1 MDSRYSDLI
10 RKTISKIS
18 QCILLS
24 RVETSSVSRR
34 VNKTFHLETEESDI
48 HRQEIDRI
56 VLKNDMRILFVIEIH
71 FDENVGLGLNTIVES
86 WRIIFDPREIDN
98 SVELPKFYKNVII
111 LIRTIYAMLRNIPCY
126 SLFKNFSKNRSATC
140 SVNYQLRVCDSQSIT
155 TPSFPLSTSIKTVS
169 FTAIPTPMGILKID
183 LSYKEN
189 LTREISASSHI
200 GLESQFIIKDYN
212 NYQSGNNYDNNN
224 NNSNNSNSNNDYT
237 NIINNTN
244 NININNN
251 NNNNNDNNNN
261 NTNDNN
267 LSTSY
272 NRDYPSSYPQLT
284 RMGTLQDLLNNNN
297 NNNNSKPTSSSPYD
311 SNSMPF
317 ETNNNFN
324 NYNNSNSNA
333 NYNFNN
339 INSNNNNNNNN
350 NNFNN
355 FNTNNNSYNN
365 NNNIINS
372 NNNNYNFNENNNN
385 NPQSNPIFI
394 PGMQNNRQYQQQQ
407 QQQQQQY
414 SSSFNKPPSLSSSPP
429 FSSNSIKIGSG
440 NANYNNQYG
449 SSPPFG
455 STTTTTTTSN
465 NINTSGGI
473 NINNHPSSNP
483 LPIRQVSFTIP
494 NQTTGIS
501 PTSYNNQQSKTRATS
516 APIAIHQQAPPF
528 QNFPKSSSSGTK
540 SPPFHVSISPFK
552 EPSTLDYYSGGGST
566 GTSGGLIGST
576 GASGGGLVGNNSNN
590 NLTLLNN
597 SNGIG
602 GSGGGLVGNNS
613 SGNLTLLNSNNNS
626 NNNLIGIS
634 GNNALFNNPLYQSS
648 SPGSTNSFGASGI
661 DRLNNSSMK
670 NSKISQIHGPLL
682 LSEHHINQ
690 FTKDGSRISS
700 PPINTLDDN
709 DDAVFVSTLRNSKQ
723 TTHESEIADFLKLCK
738 IAPPLKLFNNDNLS
752 LNTTNSQHSLQIGN
766 EIMLLSNINFNK
778 PTSQQYQQP
787 PQQQQQQYYQN
798 F

>member
-24 RVETSSVSRR
+24 RVETSPVSRR
-34 VNKTFHLETEESDI
+34 VNKTFHLETEESDM

-56 VLKNDMRILFVIEIH
+56 VLRNDMRILFVIEIH
-71 FDENVGLGLNTIVES
+71 FDENIGLGLNTIIES

-212 NYQSGNNYDNNN
+212 NYPSENKYENNNNN
-224 NNSNNSNSNNDYT
+224 NNSNNSNSNNDNT

-244 NININNN
+244 NINI

-284 RMGTLQDLLNNNN
+284 RMGTLQDLLNNKNNNDNN
-297 NNNNSKPTSSSPYD
+297 NNPNPKPTSSSPYD
-311 SNSMPF
+311 SNPMPF

-324 NYNNSNSNA
+324 NYNNSNA
-333 NYNFNN
+333 NYNFSN
-339 INSNNNNNNNN
+339 INNNN

-365 NNNIINS
+365 NNNITNNN
-372 NNNNYNFNENNNN
+372 NNNNYNFNESNNNN
-385 NPQSNPIFI
+385 NNNNNNNSNTNNNNNSQSNPIFI
-394 PGMQNNRQYQQQQ
+394 PGMQNNRQYQQQH
-407 QQQQQQY
+407 QQQY

-455 STTTTTTTSN
+455 STTT
-465 NINTSGGI
+465 SGGI

-494 NQTTGIS
+494 NQTAGIS
-501 PTSYNNQQSKTRATS
+501 PTSYSNQQSKTRATS

-552 EPSTLDYYSGGGST
+552 EPSTLDYYSGGST
-566 GTSGGLIGST
+566 GTSGGLIGSNST
-576 GASGGGLVGNNSNN
+576 GASGGLIGNNSNN

-602 GSGGGLVGNNS
+602 GSGGLVGNNS

-626 NNNLIGIS
+626 NNNLIGTS
-634 GNNALFNNPLYQSS
+634 GNNALFNNPLYHSS

-787 PQQQQQQYYQN
+787 QQQQQYYQN